1 MGLRDLT
8 PKPMEAALGG
18 AERLGRDAFL
28 ERYGFGHERQYFI
41 KCNGHEYDSKAIAG
55 AAHGYAKRRAISC
68 VISTGRECL
77 GAAMSIIRRPMQGR
91 ALVFWAR
98 S

>member
-8 PKPMEAALGG
+8 PKSMESALGE
-18 AERLGRDAFL
+18 AERL
-28 ERYGFGHERQYFI
+28 
-41 KCNGHEYDSKAIAG
+41 GHEYDSKAIAG
-55 AAHGYAKRRAISC
+55 AACGYATRRVINC
-68 VISTGRECL
+68 VISTGRECPE
-77 GAAMSIIRRPMQGR
+77 AAMSIIRRPMQGR

>member
-8 PKPMEAALGG
+8 PKSMESALGE

-28 ERYGFGHERQYFI
+28 ERYGFGHAGQYFI
-41 KCNGHEYDSKAIAG
+41 KWIGHEYDSKAIAG
-55 AAHGYAKRRAISC
+55 AARGYAKRRVINC
-68 VISTGRECL
+68 VISTGRECP